1 MSRFRLYRKRG
12 MSSGRPE
19 DAEFFDELHLPS
31 LMDANVGY
39 DTFLLPKTQ
48 DSKIFLYKIKEVSE
62 DGVKRRAFY
71 VKTRKKLPKRFL
83 VVKVGIGN
91 HITGYGY
98 VPIPGAEGGLARI
111 EGRGAVFIVP

>member
-1 MSRFRLYRKRG
+1 MSRFRLSYRRRQGGK
-12 MSSGRPE
+12 PE
-19 DAEFFDELHLPS
+19 DAELLDELHLPI
-31 LMDANVGY
+31 LMDANMGY
-39 DTFLLPKTQ
+39 DVISSRVQ
-48 DSKIFLYKIKEVSE
+48 DSKILLYKIREVSE

-98 VPIPGAEGGLARI
+98 VPIPGMEAGSAKI
-111 EGRGAVFIVP
+111 AGRGVIFVVA